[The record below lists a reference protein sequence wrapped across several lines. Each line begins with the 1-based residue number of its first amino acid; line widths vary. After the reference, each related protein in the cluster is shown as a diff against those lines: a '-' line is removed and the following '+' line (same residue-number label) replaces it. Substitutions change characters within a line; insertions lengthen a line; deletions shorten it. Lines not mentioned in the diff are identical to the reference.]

1 MGLFK
6 KASTNVAVIDIRSS
20 SIGAAYATLYKNAA
34 PHVVYSAR
42 IPLDPHATE
51 PMADALPR
59 TLDAVLNQLVKTGAP
74 ILHKASG
81 SGRVEKVLVTFTA
94 PWHSS
99 KVYSRVI
106 ERDKQFLFTRQ
117 ALEEALKEARPVEEN
132 HSSVSEIVIATLL
145 NGYEVANPFNKRV
158 KRAEMIV
165 LASSLEDG
173 FMELVAKAVRKA
185 LHQSHI
191 EFGAFMPEAYGILRD
206 IYPHQKDFLVLD
218 VGNEATDLLLA
229 KHGLLVSVNCIPH
242 GVGEI
247 ARAARGI
254 GLSSPNVPTA
264 PGETSMI
271 DAMRNTTFES
281 KVEQAEQVFLNE
293 VKLTLGALAKQ
304 EPLPRTVFLLAE
316 ESVRDFLKRLLDAPD
331 LRSLWLSDE
340 SISIMPIQP
349 VQFAPYI
356 QSNAEEQV
364 DPALALIVLSARKRF
379 L

>member
-34 PHVVYSAR
+34 PHVVYSVR

-51 PMADALPR
+51 PMGEALPR
-59 TLDAVLNQLVKTGAP
+59 TLEAVLNQLVKMGAP

-106 ERDKQFLFTRQ
+106 ERDKSFVFTRQ
-117 ALEEALKEARPVEEN
+117 ALEEALKEAHPKEEN

-158 KRAEMIV
+158 KSAEMIM
-165 LASSLEDG
+165 LSSSLEDAL
-173 FMELVAKAVRKA
+173 MNTVSKAVHKA

-206 IYPHQKDFLVLD
+206 LYPHQKDFLVLD

-247 ARAARGI
+247 ARAARGV

-264 PGETSMI
+264 PVVGSVI
-271 DAMRNTTFES
+271 DATRDSTFES
-281 KVEQAEQVFLNE
+281 KVGQAEQVFLNE
-293 VKLTLGALAKQ
+293 VKISLGTLAKQ
-304 EPLPRTVFLLAE
+304 EPLPRTVFLIAE

-340 SISIMPIQP
+340 AISIMPVQP
-349 VQFAPYI
+349 VQFSPYL
-356 QSNAEEQV
+356 QSNAEEVV
-364 DPALALIVLSARKRF
+364 DPALGLLVLSARKRF
-379 L
+379 F